1 MKVQVSVAAFADMHL
16 LRKTKLAVQCG
27 LGCRQ
32 VPQRTGP
39 YDFIAVVTGAN
50 LDAIGTLV
58 TDDIGTIDGVT
69 RTTTCVAV
77 SLG

>member
-1 MKVQVSVAAFADMHL
+1 VENLD
-16 LRKTKLAVQCG
+16 AV
-27 LGCRQ
+27 
-32 VPQRTGP
+32 TGP

-50 LDAIGTLV
+50 LDAIGSLV